1 MISFSPRMLRYSAAI
16 VSCIAPFFLLSSLHG
31 APVIYEDYESYT
43 VGTGTYT
50 GQWKFIFA
58 NPPLDS
64 RSVSN
69 LDIGNGALGSID
81 LFSGSRFQDGV
92 VTYIYTP
99 LPTSL
104 DSPAG

>member
-1 MISFSPRMLRYSAAI
+1 MISFSPRAIRYFGAI
-16 VSCIAPFFLLSSLHG
+16 ISCITPFFLISSLHG
-31 APVIYEDYESYT
+31 APVIYEDYESYI

-50 GQWKFIFA
+50 GPWKFIFA

-64 RSVSN
+64 GSVSN

-81 LFSGSRFQDGV
+81 LFSGSRFQDSAPI
-92 VTYIYTP
+92 YIYTP